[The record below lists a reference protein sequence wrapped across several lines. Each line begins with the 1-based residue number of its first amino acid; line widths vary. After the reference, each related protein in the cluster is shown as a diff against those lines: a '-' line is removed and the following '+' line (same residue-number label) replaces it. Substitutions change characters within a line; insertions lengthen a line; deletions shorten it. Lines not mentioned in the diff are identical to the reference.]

1 VVTSR
6 RAARQTGGGS
16 LRPAGCNNFKINYD
30 KQTHKESGCGKEIR
44 ELPLPQP
51 VAFTVKGAVVR
62 TRSLLKIAARARTR
76 DEIRIGSWLLVTGNW
91 KLGSLAQIEGQ
102 QEIQVANCWVAHA
115 ENQLHDKR

>member
-1 VVTSR
+1 V
-6 RAARQTGGGS
+6 
-16 LRPAGCNNFKINYD
+16 L
-30 KQTHKESGCGKEIR
+30 KEIR

-91 KLGSLAQIEGQ
+91 DLWHRLRASRKSKSQIAG
-102 QEIQVANCWVAHA
+102 
-115 ENQLHDKR
+115 